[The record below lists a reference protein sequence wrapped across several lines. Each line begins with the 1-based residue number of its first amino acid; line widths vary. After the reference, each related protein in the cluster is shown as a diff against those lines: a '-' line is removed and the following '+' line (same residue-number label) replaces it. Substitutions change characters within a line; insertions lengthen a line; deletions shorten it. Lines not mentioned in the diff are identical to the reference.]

1 MLRKLMLVPIVGVIA
16 LLLLAGPASAAPKVP
31 KGASF
36 EIPAGAGQLCAFP
49 VKLAIISGQ
58 VQRTT
63 LPDGTTIVTGPAV
76 VTITNETN
84 ETNQP
89 STTLN
94 ISGPTF
100 TSAGGDDVILPGAAI
115 ILLFAGVSSTPP
127 GPQILA
133 THGRATIEDGLFN
146 IDTFTG
152 TSQNVCEQ
160 LAE

>member
-1 MLRKLMLVPIVGVIA
+1 LADIDGIQELPAHFNVKPVPSSRSPVTPQCVAVRLAA
-16 LLLLAGPASAAPKVP
+16 LH
-31 KGASF
+31 
-36 EIPAGAGQLCAFP
+36 
-49 VKLAIISGQ
+49 
-58 VQRTT
+58 T
-63 LPDGTTIVTGPAV
+63 
-76 VTITNETN
+76 ETN
-84 ETNQP
+84 KP

-100 TSAGGDDVILPGAAI
+100 TSAGGDDVILPGAVI
-115 ILLFAGVSSTPP
+115 ILLFAGVPSNPP